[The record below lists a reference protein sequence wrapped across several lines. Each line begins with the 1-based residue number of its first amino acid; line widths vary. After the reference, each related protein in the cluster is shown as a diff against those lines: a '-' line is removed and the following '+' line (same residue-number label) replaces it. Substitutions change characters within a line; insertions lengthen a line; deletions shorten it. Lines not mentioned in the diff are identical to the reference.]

1 MLFTILGFFG
11 SVLIIVYYLTSACEG
26 TVEVVE
32 VCHGPLPGIK
42 ETNEDFDVELEKE
55 LNNIVDEERD
65 KMISTIRRRLKPKAS
80 SS

>member
-26 TVEVVE
+26 TVKVVE
-32 VCHGPLPGIK
+32 VCHGPLPDIK

-65 KMISTIRRRLKPKAS
+65 KMISTIRRRLKPS
-80 SS
+80 